1 MSGPVSQRWRHQLA
15 RFLGVGAVGFT
26 VDMGVLAFLLYGLGY
41 VEQVGGLLGSRVVSF
56 FAAISATFLLN
67 ARYTFATSVRRSNL
81 TRYIVIQ
88 GLGAAINI
96 GTYTLLVLGPLGR
109 PLLAMAIGSA
119 LATIGNFLLARR
131 FVYYW
136 R

>member
-1 MSGPVSQRWRHQLA
+1 MAGHVSQRWRHQLA
-15 RFLGVGAVGFT
+15 RFLVVGAVGFG
-26 VDMGVLAFLLYGLGY
+26 VDMSVLAFLLYGLGY

-67 ARYTFATSVRRSNL
+67 ARFTFATSVRRSRL
-81 TRYIVIQ
+81 IRYMVIQ